1 MATSTTAPWS
11 SAIAKTEK
19 VPFEARAQRHFL
31 KTASTGS
38 ESIVSKGQKP
48 RLIVGLSGSSGL
60 PYGIRLLEVLR
71 KLGSHEIHLILT
83 DAAKLNISV
92 ETEQR
97 VKDVE
102 ALADVVHNVMNI
114 SASIASGSFRTEG
127 MIVAPCSIRTLSAIT
142 HSFAD
147 NLLVRAADVVLKE
160 RRRLVLMP
168 RETPLHTGHCKL
180 LYEASQMGV
189 IIFPPMPTFYGRP
202 QTIDDMIDTTVGRVL
217 DLFGIDA
224 GLVKRWTGIEGKAKK

>member
-1 MATSTTAPWS
+1 
-11 SAIAKTEK
+11 
-19 VPFEARAQRHFL
+19 L
-31 KTASTGS
+31 N
-38 ESIVSKGQKP
+38 KGQKQ

-92 ETEQR
+92 ETERR

-160 RRRLVLMP
+160 RRRLVVMP
-168 RETPLHTGHCKL
+168 RETPLHAGHCKL
-180 LYEASQMGV
+180 LCEASQMGV

-217 DLFGIDA
+217 DLFGIEA

>member
-1 MATSTTAPWS
+1 M
-11 SAIAKTEK
+11 SAN
-19 VPFEARAQRHFL
+19 
-31 KTASTGS
+31 
-38 ESIVSKGQKP
+38 QKP

-71 KLGSHEIHLILT
+71 KLGSHEVHLILT

-92 ETEQR
+92 ETDSR

-114 SASIASGSFRTEG
+114 SASIASGSFRAEG

-142 HSFAD
+142 HSLAD
-147 NLLVRAADVVLKE
+147 NLLVRAADVTLKE
-160 RRRLVLMP
+160 HRRLLVMP
-168 RETPLHTGHCKL
+168 REAPLHTGHCKL
-180 LYEASQMGV
+180 LYEASQLGV
-189 IIFPPMPTFYGRP
+189 IIFPPMPAFYGHPR
-202 QTIDDMIDTTVGRVL
+202 TIEDLVNTTVGRVL

-224 GLVKRWTGIEGKAKK
+224 GLVKRWTGVDDKPRK

>member
-1 MATSTTAPWS
+1 MG
-11 SAIAKTEK
+11 
-19 VPFEARAQRHFL
+19 
-31 KTASTGS
+31 GS
-38 ESIVSKGQKP
+38 QKP

-71 KLGSHEIHLILT
+71 KLGTEEVHLILT

-92 ETEQR
+92 EGAWPYAPI
-97 VKDVE
+97 VE

-127 MIVAPCSIRTLSAIT
+127 MIVAPCSMRTLSAIN

-147 NLLVRAADVVLKE
+147 NLLVRAADVTLKE
-160 RRRLVLMP
+160 RRRLVVMP
-168 RETPLHTGHCKL
+168 REAPLHTGQCKL
-180 LYEASQMGV
+180 LYEASQLGV
-189 IIFPPMPTFYGRP
+189 IVFPPMPTFYGRP
-202 QTIDDMIDTTVGRVL
+202 GSIDDMVNTTIGRVL

-224 GLVKRWTGIEGKAKK
+224 GLVKRWTGVAGKSKK

>member
-1 MATSTTAPWS
+1 M
-11 SAIAKTEK
+11 SA
-19 VPFEARAQRHFL
+19 
-31 KTASTGS
+31 S
-38 ESIVSKGQKP
+38 QKP
-48 RLIVGLSGSSGL
+48 GLVVGLSGSSGL

-71 KLGSHEIHLILT
+71 NLGTREVHLVLT

-92 ETEQR
+92 ETDWR
-97 VKDVE
+97 VKDDE

-142 HSFAD
+142 HSLAD
-147 NLLVRAADVVLKE
+147 NLLVRAADVTLKE
-160 RRRLVLMP
+160 RRRLLLMP
-168 RETPLHTGHCKL
+168 REAPLHTGHCKL
-180 LYEASQMGV
+180 LYEASRLGI

-202 QTIDDMIDTTVGRVL
+202 RTIDDMVNTTVGRVL

-224 GLVKRWTGIEGKAKK
+224 GLVKRWTGVEGKPKK

>member
-1 MATSTTAPWS
+1 
-11 SAIAKTEK
+11 
-19 VPFEARAQRHFL
+19 
-31 KTASTGS
+31 
-38 ESIVSKGQKP
+38 
-48 RLIVGLSGSSGL
+48 LIVGLSGSSGL

-71 KLGSHEIHLILT
+71 KLGSHEVHLILT
-83 DAAKLNISV
+83 EAAKLNISV
-92 ETEQR
+92 ETDWR

-147 NLLVRAADVVLKE
+147 NLLVRAADVALKE
-160 RRRLVLMP
+160 RRRLVVMP
-168 RETPLHTGHCKL
+168 REAPLHVGHCKL
-180 LYEASQMGV
+180 LYEASQLGV
-189 IIFPPMPTFYGRP
+189 IVFPPMPTFYGRP
-202 QTIDDMIDTTVGRVL
+202 RTIDDMLDATVGRVL

-224 GLVKRWTGIEGKAKK
+224 GLVKRWTGVRGNSKKQS

>member
-1 MATSTTAPWS
+1 
-11 SAIAKTEK
+11 
-19 VPFEARAQRHFL
+19 
-31 KTASTGS
+31 
-38 ESIVSKGQKP
+38 VSKGQQQ

-92 ETEQR
+92 ETDR
-97 VKDVE
+97 NVKDVE

-160 RRRLVLMP
+160 RRRLLVMP

-189 IIFPPMPTFYGRP
+189 IVFPPMPTFYGRP
-202 QTIDDMIDTTVGRVL
+202 QTIADMIDTTVGRVL
-217 DLFGIDA
+217 DLFGIEA

>member
-1 MATSTTAPWS
+1 M
-11 SAIAKTEK
+11 SA
-19 VPFEARAQRHFL
+19 
-31 KTASTGS
+31 S
-38 ESIVSKGQKP
+38 QKP
-48 RLIVGLSGSSGL
+48 GLVVGLSGSSGL

-71 KLGSHEIHLILT
+71 NLGTREVHLVLT

-92 ETEQR
+92 ETDWR

-114 SASIASGSFRTEG
+114 SASIASGSFRTAG

-142 HSFAD
+142 HSLAD
-147 NLLVRAADVVLKE
+147 NLLVRAADVTLKE
-160 RRRLVLMP
+160 RRRLLLMP
-168 RETPLHTGHCKL
+168 REAPLHTGHCKL
-180 LYEASQMGV
+180 LYEASRLGI

-202 QTIDDMIDTTVGRVL
+202 RTIDDMVNTTVGRVL

-224 GLVKRWTGIEGKAKK
+224 GLVKRWTGVEGKPKK

>member
-1 MATSTTAPWS
+1 VRVSRN
-11 SAIAKTEK
+11 EK
-19 VPFEARAQRHFL
+19 Q
-31 KTASTGS
+31 
-38 ESIVSKGQKP
+38 

-71 KLGSHEIHLILT
+71 KLASHEVHLILT
-83 DAAKLNISV
+83 EAAKLNISV
-92 ETEQR
+92 ETDWR

-142 HSFAD
+142 NSFAD
-147 NLLVRAADVVLKE
+147 NLLVRAADVTLKE
-160 RRRLVLMP
+160 RRRLVVMP
-168 RETPLHTGHCKL
+168 REAPLHVGHCKL

-189 IIFPPMPTFYGRP
+189 IVFPPMPTFYGRP
-202 QTIDDMIDTTVGRVL
+202 RTIDDMLDATVGRVL

-224 GLVKRWTGIEGKAKK
+224 GLVKRWTGIKGKANK

>member
-1 MATSTTAPWS
+1 MS
-11 SAIAKTEK
+11 S
-19 VPFEARAQRHFL
+19 
-31 KTASTGS
+31 S
-38 ESIVSKGQKP
+38 QKP

-71 KLGSHEIHLILT
+71 KLGTHEIHLILT
-83 DAAKLNISV
+83 EAAKLNISV
-92 ETEQR
+92 ETDGR
-97 VKDVE
+97 VKNVE

-147 NLLVRAADVVLKE
+147 NLLERAADVTLKE
-160 RRRLVLMP
+160 RRRLLVMP
-168 RETPLHTGHCKL
+168 REAPLHLGHCKL
-180 LYEASQMGV
+180 LYEASQLGV
-189 IIFPPMPTFYGRP
+189 IVFPPMPTFYGRP
-202 QTIDDMIDTTVGRVL
+202 RTIDDMVNATIGRVL

-224 GLVKRWTGIEGKAKK
+224 GLVKRWTGVEGKSKK